1 MKEEINRFFINN
13 NQAIE
18 ERQLKHIAIT
28 RDDFDINQI
37 PLINKDTF
45 GLYLVGLDGTL
56 KRYSKDLKL
65 LESLFDVIDSMPMRK
80 MDMEN
85 NANAPKKTNFIF
97 YSRCNHSIRALLYSN
112 KSPN

>member
-1 MKEEINRFFINN
+1 MFQKYKWKKRLLISYFHDDEFQSFIKEEIDRFFIVN

-56 KRYSKDLKL
+56 KRHSKDLQL

-80 MDMEN
+80 MGME
-85 NANAPKKTNFIF
+85 K
-97 YSRCNHSIRALLYSN
+97 
-112 KSPN
+112 

>member
-45 GLYLVGLDGTL
+45 GLYLVGLDGTI

-80 MDMEN
+80 MDME
-85 NANAPKKTNFIF
+85 K
-97 YSRCNHSIRALLYSN
+97 
-112 KSPN
+112 

>member
-1 MKEEINRFFINN
+1 MFQKYKWKKRLLISYFHDDKFQSFINEEINRFFINN

-56 KRYSKDLKL
+56 KRYSKDLEL
-65 LESLFDVIDSMPMRK
+65 LEILFDVIDSMPMRK
-80 MDMEN
+80 LGKE
-85 NANAPKKTNFIF
+85 K
-97 YSRCNHSIRALLYSN
+97 
-112 KSPN
+112 

>member
-28 RDDFDINQI
+28 RDDFDTNQI
-37 PLINKDTF
+37 PLVNKDAF

-80 MDMEN
+80 MSME
-85 NANAPKKTNFIF
+85 K
-97 YSRCNHSIRALLYSN
+97 
-112 KSPN
+112 

>member
-1 MKEEINRFFINN
+1 MFQKYKWKKRLLISYFHDDESQSFMKEEINRFFMNN

-28 RDDFDINQI
+28 RDDFDKNQI
-37 PLINKDTF
+37 PLVNKDAF
-45 GLYLVGLDGTL
+45 GLYLVGLDGTI

-80 MDMEN
+80 MGME
-85 NANAPKKTNFIF
+85 K
-97 YSRCNHSIRALLYSN
+97 
-112 KSPN
+112 

>member
-1 MKEEINRFFINN
+1 MLQKYKWKKRLLISYFHDDESQSFMKEEINRFFINN

-28 RDDFDINQI
+28 QDDFDINQI
-37 PLINKDTF
+37 PLVNKDTF

-80 MDMEN
+80 IGME
-85 NANAPKKTNFIF
+85 K
-97 YSRCNHSIRALLYSN
+97 
-112 KSPN
+112 

>member
-1 MKEEINRFFINN
+1 MFQKYKWKKRLLISYFHDDESQSFIKEEISRFFINN

-28 RDDFDINQI
+28 RDDFDTNQI
-37 PLINKDTF
+37 PLVNKDAF

-80 MDMEN
+80 IGME
-85 NANAPKKTNFIF
+85 K
-97 YSRCNHSIRALLYSN
+97 
-112 KSPN
+112 

>member
-1 MKEEINRFFINN
+1 MFQKYKWKKRLLISYFHDDESQSFMKEEINRFFIYN

-45 GLYLVGLDGTL
+45 GLYLVGLDGTI

-80 MDMEN
+80 MDIE
-85 NANAPKKTNFIF
+85 K
-97 YSRCNHSIRALLYSN
+97 
-112 KSPN
+112 

>member
-1 MKEEINRFFINN
+1 MFLKYKWKKRLLISYFHDDEFQSLMKEEINRFFINN

-28 RDDFDINQI
+28 QDDFDINQI

-80 MDMEN
+80 MGM
-85 NANAPKKTNFIF
+85 KK
-97 YSRCNHSIRALLYSN
+97 
-112 KSPN
+112 

>member
-1 MKEEINRFFINN
+1 MFQKYKWKKRLLISYFHDDEFQSFMKEEINRFFINN

-28 RDDFDINQI
+28 QDDFDINQI

-80 MDMEN
+80 MDME
-85 NANAPKKTNFIF
+85 K
-97 YSRCNHSIRALLYSN
+97 
-112 KSPN
+112 